1 MQSLK
6 AIPEEVGREIMS
18 SFLKQK
24 EINNFNSANK
34 KPAANE
40 EPVAN
45 KEPVPEGIL
54 DRLSRFAR
62 EYGGLGD
69 DSDTEKSFA
78 DRIEKEKTARE
89 HKQR

>member
-6 AIPEEVGREIMS
+6 AIPEEVGIADIA
-18 SFLKQK
+18 SFLSSE
-24 EINNFNSANK
+24 EIHKFNSANK
-34 KPAANE
+34 KPAAN
-40 EPVAN
+40 
-45 KEPVPEGIL
+45 KKPVPEGIL